1 MHLELD
7 KNKIKSGLYIVSTP
21 IGNLGDITLRA
32 LDVLKKSN
40 FIICE
45 DTRVAKKLLNYYK
58 INSKLILNHKFN
70 EARVLKNIKDIL
82 LSGNVVSLISDAGT
96 PLVSDPGK
104 LLINECIKNNINLV
118 PIPGPSALT
127 SAISISGFSNNFYFQ
142 GFLPDKNSQI
152 RNELLFLS
160 NLPGS
165 IIFFTSSKKI
175 NKIIPYLKIYFDDRK
190 IVICREI
197 TKYFE
202 EFIRDDIKN
211 LNTFE
216 KTLKGELTIVI
227 SEKKTQKKSSLL
239 LTESDKVNIK
249 KLINFLSVKD
259 IVKILNIDDRVSK
272 STIYDFCLKLKNE
285 K

>member
-58 INSKLILNHKFN
+58 IDTKLILNHKFN

-227 SEKKTQKKSSLL
+227 SEKETQKKSSLL

>member
-32 LDVLKKSN
+32 LEVLKKSN

-82 LSGNVVSLISDAGT
+82 FSGNVVSLISDAGT
-96 PLVSDPGK
+96 PLISDPGK
-104 LLINECIKNNINLV
+104 LLINECIKNNIDLV

-152 RNELLFLS
+152 KNELLFLS

-165 IIFFTSSKKI
+165 IVFFTSSKKI
-175 NKIIPYLKIYFDDRK
+175 NKIIPYLKIYFNERK

-227 SEKKTQKKSSLL
+227 SEKETQKKSSLL

>member
-58 INSKLILNHKFN
+58 IDTKLILNHKFN

-165 IIFFTSSKKI
+165 IIFFISSKKI

>member
-58 INSKLILNHKFN
+58 IDSKLILNHKFN

-165 IIFFTSSKKI
+165 IIFFISSKKI

>member
-1 MHLELD
+1 MTPKED

-152 RNELLFLS
+152 KNELLFLS
-160 NLPGS
+160 NLPSS
-165 IIFFTSSKKI
+165 IIFFISSKKI

-227 SEKKTQKKSSLL
+227 SEKETQKKSSLL

>member
-152 RNELLFLS
+152 KNELLFLS

-165 IIFFTSSKKI
+165 IIFFISSKKI

-227 SEKKTQKKSSLL
+227 SEKETQKKSSLL

>member
-58 INSKLILNHKFN
+58 IDTKLILNHKFN

-152 RNELLFLS
+152 KNELLFLS

>member
-32 LDVLKKSN
+32 LDILKKSD

-58 INSKLILNHKFN
+58 VKSKLISYHKFN
-70 EARVLKNIKDIL
+70 EVRVLKNIKDIL

-118 PIPGPSALT
+118 PVPGPSALT
-127 SAISISGFSNNFYFQ
+127 SAISISGFSDNFYFQ

-152 RNELLFLS
+152 KNKLAFLS
-160 NLPGS
+160 NLPSS
-165 IIFFTSSKKI
+165 IIFFISSKKI
-175 NKIIPYLKIYFDDRK
+175 NKIIPYLKMYFKERK
-190 IVICREI
+190 VVICREI

-216 KTLKGELTIVI
+216 KTLKGELTVVI
-227 SEKKTQKKSSLL
+227 SEKETPKKSSLL

-259 IVKILNIDDRVSK
+259 IVKVLNIDDRVSK
-272 STIYDFCLKLKNE
+272 SIIYDYCLKLKNE

>member
-104 LLINECIKNNINLV
+104 LLINEV
-118 PIPGPSALT
+118 T
-127 SAISISGFSNNFYFQ
+127 
-142 GFLPDKNSQI
+142 
-152 RNELLFLS
+152 
-160 NLPGS
+160 
-165 IIFFTSSKKI
+165 KI
-175 NKIIPYLKIYFDDRK
+175 
-190 IVICREI
+190 
-197 TKYFE
+197 
-202 EFIRDDIKN
+202 
-211 LNTFE
+211 
-216 KTLKGELTIVI
+216 
-227 SEKKTQKKSSLL
+227 
-239 LTESDKVNIK
+239 
-249 KLINFLSVKD
+249 
-259 IVKILNIDDRVSK
+259 
-272 STIYDFCLKLKNE
+272 
-285 K
+285 

>member
-32 LDVLKKSN
+32 LEVLKKSN

-96 PLVSDPGK
+96 PLISDPGK
-104 LLINECIKNNINLV
+104 LLINECIKNNIDLV

-142 GFLPDKNSQI
+142 GFLPDKNSQLK
-152 RNELLFLS
+152 NEILFLS

-165 IIFFTSSKKI
+165 IVFFTSSKKI
-175 NKIIPYLKIYFDDRK
+175 NKIIPYLKIYFNERK

-227 SEKKTQKKSSLL
+227 SEKETQKKSSLL

>member
-58 INSKLILNHKFN
+58 IDSKLILNHKFN

>member
-58 INSKLILNHKFN
+58 IDTKLILNHKFN

>member
-58 INSKLILNHKFN
+58 IDTKLILNHKFN

-175 NKIIPYLKIYFDDRK
+175 NKIIPYLKIYFNDRK

-259 IVKILNIDDRVSK
+259 IVKVLNIDDRVSK